1 MDFSQKIIKFELNE
15 NIIDMTPLMT
25 TLHYVFHSDGNL
37 IMIVIGAA
45 ILLAILYVLLL
56 AGGVVFV
63 GVRYIL
69 RATYEDLTDLFL
81 WVKGKV
87 TR

>member
-1 MDFSQKIIKFELNE
+1 
-15 NIIDMTPLMT
+15 MTPLMT
-25 TLHYVFHSDGNL
+25 TLHYVFYSDGTL
-37 IMIVIGAA
+37 IMIVFGAA

>member
-25 TLHYVFHSDGNL
+25 TLHYVFYSDGTL
-37 IMIVIGAA
+37 IMIVFGAA